1 MIGFDLE
8 CVELAGKLAIEQQG
22 DDNDN
27 DEDDQEKEIK
37 DEEEN
42 LQVKNQKVNEP
53 EEKEDESSSE
63 ENVEKLID
71 FHSLKLVD
79 KSQTEMI
86 KSKPKIEELD

>member
-22 DDNDN
+22 DDDDDN
-27 DEDDQEKEIK
+27 DDQVK
-37 DEEEN
+37 DEEVN
-42 LQVKNQKVNEP
+42 LEVKNLKKVNDEP
-53 EEKEDESSSE
+53 EEKEDETSGE

-71 FHSLKLVD
+71 FQSLKLVD
-79 KSQTEMI
+79 KSQSEMI